1 MIKKERSKHNR
12 KGRERRLYVSLVLP
26 GGLAGACGADVAK
39 LVALV
44 AHAAAAVLGVVS
56 GRGKARLLWQ
66 RQGAVSGYF
75 PPSLVGGQVLA
86 REVNVV
92 GPRDLRPK
100 AFKGVGVLE
109 LSEDPEAFEA
119 VGAVVGHGIVKAL
132 LALSL
137 VEE

>member
-1 MIKKERSKHNR
+1 
-12 KGRERRLYVSLVLP
+12 VLP
-26 GGLAGACGADVAK
+26 GGLAGACCVDVAK

-56 GRGKARLLWQ
+56 GRGEAGLLRQ

-75 PPSLVGGQVLA
+75 PPSLVGGRVLT
-86 REVNVV
+86 REVDVV
-92 GPRDLRPK
+92 GPCDLRPK
-100 AFKGVGVLE
+100 VFEGIGVLE

-119 VGAVVGHGIVKAL
+119 VGAVVGHGVVKAS

-137 VEE
+137 VKE

>member
-1 MIKKERSKHNR
+1 M
-12 KGRERRLYVSLVLP
+12 LP

-56 GRGKARLLWQ
+56 GRGKAGLLRQ

-75 PPSLVGGQVLA
+75 PPSLVGSRVLA
-86 REVNVV
+86 REVDVV
-92 GPRDLRPK
+92 GPRDLCPK
-100 AFKGVGVLE
+100 AFEGVGVLE

-119 VGAVVGHGIVKAL
+119 VGAVVGHGVAKAL

-137 VEE
+137 VKE